1 MRSYVLNGGCNIV
14 SSINSICG
22 ITVKF
27 QLPWLL
33 FLLIPAFAL
42 MLFPY
47 FRLKKQHRRT
57 ASRVISL
64 VLHSVILL
72 LCVFVLCGMQFTV
85 SHRSVKND
93 VILLVDVS
101 DSNEASREDMNK
113 FIRSVVDETEEGYR
127 LGIITFANG
136 QVYSAKLNSDA
147 NAAYKNYLA
156 ETQKPE
162 GNASDIA
169 SALMYAR
176 DQLANPSAGRIILL
190 ADGRQ
195 TDGNALSAVKILADQ
210 GTRVDTVY
218 FSPKPYA
225 SEVQITS
232 VEVPQKISVGDTV
245 QISITLQSTGVETA
259 NLKLYDNKELY
270 RERDVLLGGGAEIF
284 SFDYALSSAKLH
296 EFRVEVEAEGDTL
309 IQNNVYYAYVNVET
323 SQKVLVVEGTSGE
336 ADNVFPILEENFDSV
351 RVSVNEM
358 PTTLDELRQYDEVIL
373 MNVANS
379 DLPYGFDDV
388 LTEYVEIYG
397 GGLYTVGG
405 DKAYRQDDM
414 QNTKFQDLLPVEA
427 NTEAKSL
434 GLLLMIDRSSSM
446 KEKPSG
452 SSSTRLQLAIDAAV
466 ASLDALKP
474 EDYVGVITFDEN
486 ANTIVDMMSISRKSA
501 IISEIRKISL
511 GYGTQYYKALNTA
524 SNMLSSFNKTEM
536 KHIIFL
542 TDGEPVDADKAN
554 FMNEIDRM
562 AKTDI
567 TLSTIALGASVSTD
581 TVEQMAE
588 HGGGRCYTKFRETE
602 LSRIMVEEATVAASQ
617 YKNEYKDGFTP
628 TVESHTS
635 ALLGIADIDIPA
647 LGGFYGTKLKDD
659 AIMVLKQKGNPVYAE
674 WQRGMGRVGSFMCD
688 LNGAWS
694 AEFLAD
700 ENGRKFITNVVSSL
714 LPKETNQEY
723 EDVRVE
729 YVKDNFS
736 TEVRIAV
743 DVGSGETISA
753 QVTAPDGT
761 VSALSLQVVTEGLY
775 SAVFATERQGIYSV
789 TVTKSC
795 GEELKFSSFT
805 AFSYSAE
812 YDAFADD
819 TECFTFLE
827 TVSSNGNGTMLFS
840 AENLFGRQN
849 ETVTSNFNPQLT
861 FLIICL
867 VLFLADIVVRK
878 FKIKLPKKNEEKT
891 RTENS
896 AG

>member
-1 MRSYVLNGGCNIV
+1 M

-47 FRLKKQHRRT
+47 FKLKKQHRRT
-57 ASRVISL
+57 ASRVISIA
-64 VLHSVILL
+64 LHSVILL
-72 LCVFVLCGMQFTV
+72 LCVFILCGMQFTV

-147 NAAYKNYLA
+147 KKAYENYLA
-156 ETQKPE
+156 ESQKPE
-162 GNASDIA
+162 GNATDIG
-169 SALMYAR
+169 SALLYAR
-176 DQLANPSAGRIILL
+176 DQLADPSSGRIILL

-195 TDGNALSAVKILADQ
+195 TDGNALSAVKILADE

-218 FSPKPYA
+218 FSPKLYA

-232 VEVPQKISVGDTV
+232 VEAPQKISVGDTV
-245 QISITLQSTGVETA
+245 QISVTLQSAGVETA
-259 NLKLYDNKELY
+259 NMKLYDNGRLY
-270 RERDVLLGGGAEIF
+270 SGRDVFLGGGEEVY
-284 SFDYALSSAKLH
+284 SFDYILSSPGLH
-296 EFRVEVEAEGDTL
+296 EFCVKVEAEGDTL
-309 IQNNVYYAYVNVET
+309 SQNNVYYTYVNVET
-323 SQKVLVVEGTSGE
+323 SQKVLVVEGSGGE
-336 ADNVFPILEENFDSV
+336 ADEIFPLLDENFDSV
-351 RVSVNEM
+351 RVSLSEM

-379 DLPYGFDDV
+379 DLPMGFDDV

-405 DKAYRQDDM
+405 NKAYQQKDM
-414 QNTKFQDLLPVEA
+414 EGSKFQELLPVEA
-427 NTEAKSL
+427 NTEAKTL

-474 EDYVGVITFDEN
+474 DDYVGVIAFDEN
-486 ANTIVDMMSISRKSA
+486 AKTVVDMLPISRKST
-501 IISEIRKISL
+501 IISEIRKLTI

-524 SNMLSSFNKTEM
+524 SSMLASFNKTEM

-567 TLSTIALGASVSTD
+567 TLSTIALGASVSTE
-581 TVEQMAE
+581 TVEKMAE

-602 LSRIMVEEATVAASQ
+602 LSRIMKEEATVAASQ
-617 YKNEYKDGFTP
+617 YKNEYDFTP
-628 TVESHTS
+628 TVESYTA
-635 ALLGIADIDIPA
+635 ALAGVDTAGIPK
-647 LGGFYGTKLKDD
+647 LGGFYGTKLKDG

-674 WQRGMGRVGSFMCD
+674 WQRGMGRVGSFLCD
-688 LNGAWS
+688 LNGIWS

-700 ENGRKFITNVVSSL
+700 ENGRKFITNTVSSL
-714 LPKETNQEY
+714 FPKETNQEY
-723 EDVRVE
+723 EDVRME
-729 YVKDNFS
+729 YIRNNFS
-736 TEVRIAV
+736 AEVRIAT
-743 DVGSGETISA
+743 DIASGETISA
-753 QVTAPDGT
+753 QLTAPNGT
-761 VSALSLQVVTEGLY
+761 VSALQLQTVAEGLY
-775 SAVFATERQGIYSV
+775 SAIFNTDMQGVYTV
-789 TVTKSC
+789 TVTKSG

-805 AFSYSAE
+805 AFSYSEE
-812 YDAFADD
+812 YNAFADD
-819 TECFTFLE
+819 TGCFTFLE
-827 TVSSNGNGTMLFS
+827 TVSSNGKGAMLFS
-840 AENLFGRQN
+840 AENLFGRKN
-849 ETVTSNFNPQLT
+849 ETVTTDFNPQLT

-878 FKIKLPKKNEEKT
+878 FKIKLPKKNGEKT
-891 RTENS
+891 KAEDS